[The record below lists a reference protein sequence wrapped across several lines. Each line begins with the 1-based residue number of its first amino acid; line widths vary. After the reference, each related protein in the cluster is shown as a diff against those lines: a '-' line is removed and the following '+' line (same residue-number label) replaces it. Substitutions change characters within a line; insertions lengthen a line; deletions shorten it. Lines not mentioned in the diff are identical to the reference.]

1 MLATLNRPRWTMS
14 PADIFRE
21 VDQVLDS
28 VLAPKTAGG
37 DGVRLLVAPL
47 TLWEDDKKV
56 YLEFDMP
63 GFSLDDVDLTIEAG
77 VLYLRGERK
86 VPESCGKCWCNER
99 TFGLVERSV
108 RLSETVDC
116 DSINAEFRDGVL
128 AIEFQKKPEAVPAK
142 IAIKHGGDAKKLEAK
157 KS

>member
-21 VDQVLDS
+21 MDQVFDALT
-28 VLAPKTAGG
+28 PKAGSG
-37 DGVRLLVAPL
+37 DAVRFQVAPL
-47 TLWEDDKKV
+47 TLWEDEKKV

-63 GFSLDDVDLTIEAG
+63 GFSLEDIDLTIEAG

-86 VPESCGKCWCNER
+86 VPESRGKCWCNER
-99 TFGLVERSV
+99 TYGLVERSV

-116 DSINAEFRDGVL
+116 DSISAELRDGVL
-128 AIEFQKKPEAVPAK
+128 AIEFQKKPEAIPAK
-142 IAIKHGGDAKKLEAK
+142 IAIKHGNGSKKLESK

>member
-21 VDQVLDS
+21 VDQVFDALT
-28 VLAPKTAGG
+28 PKATNAEAG
-37 DGVRLLVAPL
+37 RFQVAPL
-47 TLWEDDKKV
+47 TLWEDEKKV

-63 GFSLDDVDLTIEAG
+63 GFSLDDIDLTIEAG

-86 VPESCGKCWCNER
+86 VPESRGKCWCNER
-99 TFGLVERSV
+99 TYGLVERSV

-116 DSINAEFRDGVL
+116 DSINAELHDGVL
-128 AIEFQKKPEAVPAK
+128 AIEFQKKPEAIPAK
-142 IAIKHGGDAKKLEAK
+142 IAIKHGNGSKKLEAT

>member
-21 VDQVLDS
+21 VDQVFDALT
-28 VLAPKTAGG
+28 PKTTSAEA
-37 DGVRLLVAPL
+37 VRFQVAPL
-47 TLWEDDKKV
+47 TLWEDEKKV

-63 GFSLDDVDLTIEAG
+63 GFSLEDIDLTIEAG

-86 VPESCGKCWCNER
+86 IPESHGKCWCNER
-99 TFGLVERSV
+99 TYGLVERSV

-116 DSINAEFRDGVL
+116 ESINAEFHDGVL
-128 AIEFQKKPEAVPAK
+128 AIEFQKKPEAIPAK
-142 IAIKHGGDAKKLEAK
+142 IEIKHGNGSKKLETT

>member
-21 VDQVLDS
+21 VDQVFDQMLN
-28 VLAPKTAGG
+28 PKTASGEAI
-37 DGVRLLVAPL
+37 RYQVAPL

-63 GFSLDDVDLTIEAG
+63 GFSLNDIDLTIEAG
-77 VLYLRGERK
+77 VLYLRGERR
-86 VPESCGKCWCNER
+86 VPESRGKCWCNER
-99 TFGLVERSV
+99 TYGLVERSV

-116 DSINAEFRDGVL
+116 DSINAEFHDGVL
-128 AIEFQKKPEAVPAK
+128 YVEFQKKPEAVPAK
-142 IAIKHGGDAKKLEAK
+142 ISIRQGDGSKKLENK
-157 KS
+157 KG